1 MLWPFIPPP
10 APQTLYPIRSPISFF
25 FPFCFHSVEAFEVSV
40 QQVKLFRFTSQPDEA
55 YV

>member
-1 MLWPFIPPP
+1 MLWLFILP
-10 APQTLYPIRSPISFF
+10 ASPNSLSDSISHFSF
-25 FPFCFHSVEAFEVSV
+25 FPFCFHSMEAFEVSV